1 MTRSFSSL
9 CITNAI
15 CLTLIW
21 ILIGLAMFGTKMQED
36 QDFLDFFLKIE
47 RDNIHLTNQEF
58 FEGSWRNKL
67 PYLSLTTVSKSLIWL
82 GFILD
87 TVVCFIEFMVVWLK
101 VQAPPVEFYMLSACR
116 YLTYI
121 SSVIFN
127 YLLIS
132 DNSTGAMILFQL
144 VIWTLCRIIQT
155 CYMWCMNKG
164 LSNEVDGI
172 NNLVIHAVGPTGK
185 KAMAG
190 A

>member
-21 ILIGLAMFGTKMQED
+21 IIIGLAMFGTKMQKD
-36 QDFLDFFLKIE
+36 QDFHDFLLKIKK
-47 RDNIHLTNQEF
+47 DNIHMTNQEF
-58 FEGSWRNKL
+58 FEGSWRNNL

-82 GFILD
+82 GFVLE
-87 TVVCFIEFMVVWLK
+87 TVVCFIEFMVVCLK
-101 VQAPPVEFYMLSACR
+101 VQAPPVEFYSLSACR
-116 YLTYI
+116 YLNYI
-121 SSVIFN
+121 LSVIFH

-132 DNSTGAMILFQL
+132 DNSTGAMIIFQL

-155 CYMWCMNKG
+155 CYMWCMNKV
-164 LSNEVDGI
+164 LSDEVDGK
-172 NNLVIHAVGPTGK
+172 NNPVIHAIGPTGNK
-185 KAMAG
+185 AG